1 MAGGAADH
9 GTGVVMPPELMVFY
23 STADSFDGWRE
34 ALAAENIDLRR
45 EGDIEDKASVRHALV
60 WKPPHGFFATFPNLA
75 LVVNLGAG
83 VDALVGRDDLPDV
96 AITRLSD
103 PKMSRMMAGYV
114 LFAVTRHA
122 RNIVAFERAQ
132 RERRWCY
139 IHPRDPETIR
149 VGILGLGQLGLA
161 AALECARQG
170 YQVQGWSSTPKSVG
184 GIQTLAGLDALP
196 EILAANDILVCMLP
210 QTPHT
215 MGLLNAERFGLMKRG
230 AAFINV
236 SRGSIVDEPAL
247 IEALRS
253 GRIAEATLD
262 VFATEPLPASSP
274 LWDMDNV
281 LITPHLASVGL
292 PASAARQ
299 IGENVRRLRA
309 GQPVLSRVDPKRGY

>member
-1 MAGGAADH
+1 MTA
-9 GTGVVMPPELMVFY
+9 ESMVFY
-23 STADSFDGWRE
+23 SAVDDFDAWHA
-34 ALAAENIDLRR
+34 ALAAENVDLRR
-45 EGDIEDKASVRHALV
+45 ECDIEDEASVRHALV
-60 WKPPHGFFATFPNLA
+60 WKPPRGFFARFPNLA

-96 AITRLSD
+96 PITRLSD

-114 LFAVTRHA
+114 LFAVIRHA
-122 RNIVAFERAQ
+122 RNIPAFERAQ
-132 RERRWCY
+132 RVRRWHY

-170 YQVQGWSSTPKSVG
+170 YQVQGWSSTLKPVD
-184 GIQTLAGLDALP
+184 GIRTLAGPAALP
-196 EILAANDILVCMLP
+196 EILAGSDILVCMLP
-210 QTPHT
+210 ETAHT
-215 MGLLNAERFGLMKRG
+215 KGLLNAQRLALVKPG

-247 IEALRS
+247 IDALRS
-253 GRIAEATLD
+253 GNIAEATLD

-274 LWDMDNV
+274 LWEMDNV
-281 LITPHLASVGL
+281 LITPHLASIAL
-292 PASAARQ
+292 PASAAAQ

-309 GQPVLSRVDPKRGY
+309 GQPVLGRVDPSRGY

>member
-1 MAGGAADH
+1 MS
-9 GTGVVMPPELMVFY
+9 PEPMVFY
-23 STADSFDGWRE
+23 SKADSFDGWRE
-34 ALAAENIDLRR
+34 ALATENIDLRH
-45 EGDIEDKASVRHALV
+45 ESDIDDKGAVRHALV
-60 WKPPHGFFATFPNLA
+60 WKPPHGFFAKFPNLA

-83 VDALVGRDDLPDV
+83 VDALVGRDDLPDA

-103 PKMSRMMAGYV
+103 PKMSRMMAAYV

-122 RNIVAFERAQ
+122 RNIPAFERAQ
-132 RERRWCY
+132 RERRWHY

-170 YQVQGWSSTPKSVG
+170 YRVEGWSSTPKTVDG
-184 GIQTLAGLDALP
+184 VRALAGPDALP
-196 EILAANDILVCMLP
+196 EILSGNDVLVCMLP

-215 MGLLNAERFGLMKRG
+215 IGLLHAGRLAMVKPG

-236 SRGSIVDEPAL
+236 SRGCIVDEPAL

-253 GRIAEATLD
+253 GHIAEATLD
-262 VFATEPLPASSP
+262 VFATEPLPAASP
-274 LWDMDNV
+274 LWEMDNV
-281 LITPHLASVGL
+281 LITPHLASVAL
-292 PASAARQ
+292 PASAAAQ